1 MNELFNIP
9 EPIGTDYEYIMAS
22 RHGRML
28 MAAGQIA
35 KVAHNKLHAIGR
47 CGDEVDHQTAKK
59 NAEICAGQA
68 LAWLSTQA
76 EPGEKLERILR
87 VTTYVAVGD
96 DVVDISRI
104 ADAASKV
111 FIAALGDR
119 GKHPRSVIGVSRLP
133 RNAPVL
139 LEVTAVIGPCE
150 V

>member
-1 MNELFNIP
+1 MNDVFTIP

-22 RHGRML
+22 RHGRMI

-35 KVAHNKLHAIGR
+35 KVTHNKLHATGQ
-47 CGDEVDHQTAKK
+47 CGVEVDLPTARR

-68 LAWLSTQA
+68 LSWLSKQA
-76 EPGEKLERILR
+76 EPGEKLARILR
-87 VTTYVAVGD
+87 MTVYVAVGD
-96 DVVDISRI
+96 EMVDISGV

-111 FIAALGDR
+111 FIAALGEQ

-139 LEVTAVIGPCE
+139 LEVTAAMG
-150 V
+150 